1 MIVRH
6 VLRTALALALQASL
20 LAQVPRALEPQEILG
35 RVRTESGRGV
45 AAARVV
51 FVPDPRH
58 GLSWLAAIDGPGEAL
73 STTTLRDG
81 RFRLAVSA
89 PSGALLVE
97 TDDGLGALV
106 ERVATGAPI
115 AVEARPVGEIA
126 RDDGKALDVLV
137 RWLARSGSPVPL
149 GRRTGAAIRLPAG
162 RHALLVRDGERLVE
176 ARIDVASGSR
186 HRLALSAR
194 REQAIAAGAGVS
206 WRLAR
211 WPEAGDFDGGGPSVV
226 LLAPDRVLR
235 LRREAE
241 GTRIATSWTAT
252 DAVPPAFPDGSWRLV
267 RVVAARSGEPLPGA
281 RVLTVVVSAGG
292 IDVLAEARTDA
303 NGAAAARAGAA
314 PDPWR
319 RIVVIAPSGAV
330 AGLGLDPVV
339 EQGDPIVI
347 DDDAVRRIRLVDED
361 GTAVADA
368 RVVLADDA
376 MPFLTRSFRAD
387 ARGIV
392 TLVALPRREVELHV
406 DSGRHVPR
414 GITLAPREGDQDLA
428 EFVLARGLAVEVRVV
443 RTSGEAAADVDVE
456 LRDPGGA
463 LGIEPRVAVT
473 DAAGRCRF
481 EGLPFAAY
489 TLFATHAPDGVTWS
503 GRRAGVQPGAEE
515 WTIELRSE
523 DPPPPDRSR

>member
-20 LAQVPRALEPQEILG
+20 LGQGQHPLETQEVLG

-51 FVPDPRH
+51 FLPDPPH
-58 GLSWLAAIDGPGEAL
+58 GLSWLGSIDGPGEAVA
-73 STTTLRDG
+73 TTTQRDG
-81 RFRLAVSA
+81 RFRLAVA
-89 PSGALLVE
+89 VPSGAVLVE

-106 ERVATGAPI
+106 ERVAAGAPI

-126 RDDGKALDVLV
+126 RDDGKALDADV
-137 RWLARSGSPVPL
+137 RWLARSGNAVPL
-149 GRRTGAAIRLPAG
+149 GRRAGAAIRLPAG

-186 HRLALSAR
+186 HRLALPAR
-194 REQAIAAGAGVS
+194 SGQAIAADQGVT

-211 WPEAGDFDGGGPSVV
+211 WPEAGDLDGGSRSVV

-241 GTRIATSWTAT
+241 GTCIASSWTAT
-252 DAVPPAFPDGSWRLV
+252 DAVPPAFPDGSWHPV
-267 RVVAARSGEPLPGA
+267 RVVAARGGGPVPGA
-281 RVLTVVVSAGG
+281 RVLTVVANAGEVL
-292 IDVLAEARTDA
+292 VLAEARSGAD
-303 NGAAAARAGAA
+303 GAAAVMASTA

-330 AGLGLDPVV
+330 VGLGLDLVV
-339 EQGDPIVI
+339 ARGEPIAI
-347 DDDAVRRIRLVDED
+347 DADAIRRIRLVDED
-361 GTAVADA
+361 GAAVAGA
-368 RVVLADDA
+368 RVVLADGA
-376 MPFLTRSFRAD
+376 MPFLTRSFGAD

-392 TLVALPRREVELHV
+392 TLLALPRREVELRV

-414 GITLAPREGDQDLA
+414 GITLVPRDEDGDLA
-428 EFVLARGLAVEVRVV
+428 EFVLARGAPVDVLVV
-443 RTSGEAAADVDVE
+443 RARGGAASDVDVE
-456 LRDPGGA
+456 LRDPSGA
-463 LGIEPRVAVT
+463 LGLEPRVAVT

-489 TLFATHAPDGVTWS
+489 TLFASQAPGGVTWS
-503 GRRAGVQPGAEE
+503 GRRTGVQPGAEE